1 MTHAGI
7 VRSAVA
13 ALRYSLAQIIARAEK
28 IHIYEI
34 ITSCIGT
41 AIRNK
46 KGSAEVFL

>member
-7 VRSAVA
+7 VRSAVP

-34 ITSCIGT
+34 TSCIGT

-46 KGSAEVFL
+46 KGSAELFL